1 MKNLTEQIRAAL
13 AGDILAGKYSPGDRL
28 PSEREYAE
36 STGTSRVTVRRA
48 YDQLEAAGIIVRRR
62 PHGTCVADTFRAH
75 SGTLESVGLITTL
88 PHEFSGRF
96 VEAVS
101 RCCRELDALLV
112 LGIPDP
118 DEGQAQLEIAV
129 RMATRGVKDLIV
141 WGADRNFDF
150 RVFER
155 LRILGV
161 NLVFYDQVLPGNF
174 ADYVGLDNE
183 GAVRALLAK
192 AKADGAKQMI
202 FVNYSDLDVDTN
214 AERRNAFETFSHPAI
229 RRREVRTIRRDA
241 PNSDWRRLGAELAR
255 KTEENGGHTA
265 ILAVN
270 APVLLRLFPAP
281 PQGGRLYCVDSAPEL
296 SSLGATGCGQ
306 PIREMAEAA
315 VEALQNQRKKG
326 EEWKAEIRRF
336 PGRLVI
342 P

>member
-62 PHGTCVADTFRAH
+62 PHGTCVADTFLAH

-112 LGIPDP
+112 LGIPEP
-118 DEGQAQLEIAV
+118 DNAQAQLEIAV

-161 NLVFYDQVLPGNF
+161 NLVFFDQILPGNF
-174 ADYVGLDNE
+174 ADYIGLDNE
-183 GAVRALLAK
+183 GAMRALLEK

-214 AERRNAFETFSHPAI
+214 AERQQAFEAYLENSGCRGEI
-229 RRREVRTIRRDA
+229 RLISRHASAAEC
-241 PNSDWRRLGAELAR
+241 RLFAAELVAAAASMP
-255 KTEENGGHTA
+255 TA
-265 ILAVN
+265 VIGVN
-270 APVLLRLFPAP
+270 APVLQMLFRHPVA
-281 PQGGRLYCVDSAPEL
+281 GIRLYCVDHVPQL
-296 SSLGATGCGQ
+296 SELGAVGFRQ
-306 PIREMAEAA
+306 PIDAMAEAA
-315 VEALQNQRKKG
+315 VLALQEQRKKG
-326 EEWKAEIRRF
+326 GKWRAGVRRF
-336 PGRLVI
+336 AGELVE

>member
-112 LGIPDP
+112 LGIPEP

-202 FVNYSDLDVDTN
+202 FV
-214 AERRNAFETFSHPAI
+214 
-229 RRREVRTIRRDA
+229 
-241 PNSDWRRLGAELAR
+241 
-255 KTEENGGHTA
+255 K
-265 ILAVN
+265 
-270 APVLLRLFPAP
+270 
-281 PQGGRLYCVDSAPEL
+281 
-296 SSLGATGCGQ
+296 
-306 PIREMAEAA
+306 
-315 VEALQNQRKKG
+315 
-326 EEWKAEIRRF
+326 
-336 PGRLVI
+336 
-342 P
+342 